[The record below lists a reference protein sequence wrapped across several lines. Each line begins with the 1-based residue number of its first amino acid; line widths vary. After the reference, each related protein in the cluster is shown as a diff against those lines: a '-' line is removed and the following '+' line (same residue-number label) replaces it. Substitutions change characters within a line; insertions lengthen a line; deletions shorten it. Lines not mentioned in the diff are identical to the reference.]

1 MRRKCTDSLIHWKKS
16 SNRKPL
22 ILQGLRQ
29 TGKTWLLMDF
39 GNKQYEHTL
48 YINLE
53 TDQPVT
59 DYLTTPRDAQDAL
72 LFLETYADKP
82 LHPSTSLLI
91 LDNIQCIPQ
100 ISTLLTTIAT
110 DFPQYHITA
119 IAKGVVNS
127 ASYSPYDFDILTL
140 FPLDFEEFLWANAEF
155 ALAREIRAHFTNF
168 EPLGKKLHERA
179 MTQFHLYQI
188 IGGMPAAIMEYK
200 KEKKLLM
207 IPDVQ
212 QKLLDLFL
220 NDITTLAPKGTAHH
234 CRNSWL
240 SIPAQLGRSNRKFQY
255 TRIAKGATAKVY
267 YEPLQWL
274 IRSGLILPC
283 HEISAETLNQSNHSL
298 AHTSPTNAT
307 ALSDTSDKQLS
318 IHTLKHAESTVTPT
332 PHLYPIDTGLCS
344 RILQV
349 PACQLLSGEESI
361 ANTAC
366 TEAFLA
372 QQFTQK
378 GYTLS
383 YWASGNQAEV
393 PFLLSGNNRL
403 IAVDYRTTPHQ
414 KCRNLMR
421 LPDSLGIKQKYLIST
436 EDFKI
441 KEHYRIL
448 PVYSVFCI

>member
-1 MRRKCTDSLIHWKKS
+1 MRRKCTDSLIRWKKN

-22 ILQGLRQ
+22 ILHGLRQ

-39 GNKQYEHTL
+39 GNKQYEHIL

-53 TDQPVT
+53 TDQPVI
-59 DYLTTPRDAQDAL
+59 DYLITPRDTQEAL

-82 LHPSTSLLI
+82 LRPSTSLLI
-91 LDNIQCIPQ
+91 LDNIQCLPQ
-100 ISTLLTTIAT
+100 ISTLLTAIAT
-110 DFPQYHITA
+110 DFPQYHIA
-119 IAKGVVNS
+119 SIAKGVVNS
-127 ASYSPYDFDILTL
+127 DSYSPHNFDILAL

-155 ALAREIRAHFTNF
+155 ALAREIRTHFTSF

-179 MTQFHLYQI
+179 MTQFRLYQI

-207 IPDVQ
+207 VPDVQ

-220 NDITTLAPKGTAHH
+220 NDITSLAPKGTARH

-240 SIPAQLGRSNRKFQY
+240 SIPAQLGRTSRKFQY

-274 IRSGLILPC
+274 IRSGLILSC
-283 HEISAETLNQSNHSL
+283 HEISAKTLNQS
-298 AHTSPTNAT
+298 
-307 ALSDTSDKQLS
+307 LS
-318 IHTLKHAESTVTPT
+318 HT

-344 RILQV
+344 RILKV
-349 PACQLLSGEESI
+349 PACQLLSGAESI

-383 YWASGNQAEV
+383 YWTSGNQAEV

-403 IAVDYRTTPHQ
+403 IAIDYRTTPHQ

-421 LPDSLGIKQKYLIST
+421 LPDSLVIKQKYLIST
-436 EDFKI
+436 EDFKN
-441 KEHYRIL
+441 KEHYQIL

>member
-53 TDQPVT
+53 TDQPVI
-59 DYLTTPRDAQDAL
+59 DYLATPRDTQEAL

-100 ISTLLTTIAT
+100 ISTLLTAIAT
-110 DFPQYHITA
+110 DFPQYHIAA

-155 ALAREIRAHFTNF
+155 ALAREIRAHFTNS
-168 EPLGKKLHERA
+168 EPLGKKLHEKA

-188 IGGMPAAIMEYK
+188 IGGMPAAITEYK
-200 KEKKLLM
+200 KEKKLLLV
-207 IPDVQ
+207 PDVQ

-220 NDITTLAPKGTAHH
+220 NDITTLAPKGTARH

-283 HEISAETLNQSNHSL
+283 HEISAGTLNQSL
-298 AHTSPTNAT
+298 TY
-307 ALSDTSDKQLS
+307 
-318 IHTLKHAESTVTPT
+318 T

-344 RILQV
+344 RILKV

-361 ANTAC
+361 SNTAC

-383 YWASGNQAEV
+383 YWTSGNQAEV
-393 PFLLSGNNRL
+393 PFLLSGNNQL

-421 LPDSLGIKQKYLIST
+421 LHATLSNTSPRHTITPASSPTPALNPSVPSSTSHPAGIEQMYLLSA
-436 EDFKI
+436 EDFKQ
-441 KEHYRIL
+441 KECYRII
-448 PVYSVFCI
+448 PVYAAFCI

>member
-1 MRRKCTDSLIHWKKS
+1 MRRKCTDSLIRWKKN

-22 ILQGLRQ
+22 ILHGLRQ

-39 GNKQYEHTL
+39 GNKQYEHIL

-53 TDQPVT
+53 TDQPVI
-59 DYLTTPRDAQDAL
+59 DYLTTPRDTQEAL

-82 LHPSTSLLI
+82 LRPSTSLLI
-91 LDNIQCIPQ
+91 LDNIQCLPQ
-100 ISTLLTTIAT
+100 ISTLLTAIAT
-110 DFPQYHITA
+110 DFPQYHIA
-119 IAKGVVNS
+119 SIAKGVVNS
-127 ASYSPYDFDILTL
+127 DSYSPHDFDILAL

-155 ALAREIRAHFTNF
+155 ALAREIRTHFTSF

-179 MTQFHLYQI
+179 MTQFRLYQI

-207 IPDVQ
+207 VPDVQ

-220 NDITTLAPKGTAHH
+220 NDITTLAPKGTARH

-240 SIPAQLGRSNRKFQY
+240 SIPAQLGRTSRKFQY

-274 IRSGLILPC
+274 IRSGLILSC
-283 HEISAETLNQSNHSL
+283 HEISAKTLNQS
-298 AHTSPTNAT
+298 
-307 ALSDTSDKQLS
+307 LS
-318 IHTLKHAESTVTPT
+318 HT

-344 RILQV
+344 RILKV
-349 PACQLLSGEESI
+349 PACQLLSGQESI

-366 TEAFLA
+366 TETFLA

-383 YWASGNQAEV
+383 YWTSGNQAEV
-393 PFLLSGNNRL
+393 PFLLSGNDRL
-403 IAVDYRTTPHQ
+403 IAIDYRTTPHQ

-421 LPDSLGIKQKYLIST
+421 LPDSLVIKQKYLIST
-436 EDFKI
+436 EDFKN
-441 KEHYRIL
+441 KEHYQIL